1 MSPSETLTSEF
12 NITVNL
18 RLNAF
23 PATVTSDAK
32 ALALNTDIGIAVN
45 VGIKTGNTVE
55 ARTYY
60 EEFIRELIVNYLNLH
75 S

>member
-1 MSPSETLTSEF
+1 MMRLLSSEF

-23 PATVTSDAK
+23 PATVTRDAN

-55 ARTYY
+55 ARTY
-60 EEFIRELIVNYLNLH
+60 LLA